1 MSLLEIR
8 IPAYE
13 SFRLPGAYV
22 IAKSAC
28 APALRTVIS
37 AEPLY
42 EFASRQPDARKFTGR
57 APVFGI
63 SLPDGCGRVVVRHA
77 TRGGLMS
84 RISKDVFLRPTRGLR
99 ELLNSLRLRALGVST
114 PEVIAC
120 VTYYAGWMLRRSDIA
135 TAEIS
140 GGHDLSVVLSTF
152 KESGHRDMAIAAAIK
167 LLRALSGAGAYH
179 KDLNLKNIL
188 LTSDEPGTT
197 LEAHVLDVDRVRF
210 STPGSPLVAKANL
223 GRLLRSL
230 RKWRDINALPFTEE
244 EAQRLTGEA
253 LEGIG

>member
-1 MSLLEIR
+1 MSPLEIR

-13 SFRLPGAYV
+13 SFELPGTYV

-28 APALRTVIS
+28 ADTLRSVLQAGS
-37 AEPLY
+37 LY
-42 EFASRQPDARKFTGR
+42 DFASKQPGAREFSGR
-57 APVFGI
+57 APVFAI
-63 SLPDGCGRVVVRHA
+63 ALPEKCGRVVIRHA
-77 TRGGLMS
+77 TRGGMMS

-114 PEVIAC
+114 PEVVAC
-120 VTYYAGWMLRRSDIA
+120 VTYHAGWMLRRSDVA
-135 TAEIS
+135 TQEIV

-152 KESGHRDMAIAAAIK
+152 TEAEHRDMAIASAIK
-167 LLRALSGAGAYH
+167 LLRGLTRAGAYH

-188 LTSDEPGTT
+188 LTSDDSAE

-210 STPGSPLVAKANL
+210 TTPGSPLVAKANL

-230 RKWRDINALPFTEE
+230 RKWRELNALPFTEE
-244 EAQRLTGEA
+244 EARRLTREA
-253 LEGIG
+253 LEGIT

>member
-1 MSLLEIR
+1 MSPVEIR

-13 SFRLPGAYV
+13 SFEIPGAYV
-22 IAKSAC
+22 IVKSVC
-28 APALRTVIS
+28 ARTVRSVI
-37 AEPLY
+37 ERGPLY
-42 EFASRQPDARKFTGR
+42 EFAASQPGAREFKGR
-57 APVFGI
+57 APVFAI
-63 SLPDGCGRVVVRHA
+63 SLPDNCGNVVVRHA
-77 TRGGLMS
+77 TRGGMIS

-120 VTYYAGWMLRRSDIA
+120 VTYYAGWMLRRSDVA
-135 TAEIS
+135 TQEIV

-152 KESGHRDMAIAAAIK
+152 TETGHRDMAIAAAIK
-167 LLRALSGAGAYH
+167 LLRSLTHAGAYH
-179 KDLNLKNIL
+179 KDLNLKNIV
-188 LTSDEPGTT
+188 LTSDDSVE

-230 RKWRDINALPFTEE
+230 RKWRELNSLPFTEE
-244 EAQRLTGEA
+244 EARRITSEA
-253 LEGIG
+253 LEGIT

>member
-1 MSLLEIR
+1 VSPIEIR

-13 SFRLPGAYV
+13 SFELPGAYV

-28 APALRTVIS
+28 AQTLRSVL
-37 AEPLY
+37 ERGPLY
-42 EFASRQPDARKFTGR
+42 EFAAQQPGAREFSGR
-57 APVFGI
+57 APVFSI
-63 SLPDGCGRVVVRHA
+63 PLSDGCGQVVVRHA

-120 VTYYAGWMLRRSDIA
+120 VTYHAGWMLRRSDVA
-135 TAEIS
+135 TQEIV

-152 KESGHRDMAIAAAIK
+152 TDIGHRDMAIAAAIK
-167 LLRALSGAGAYH
+167 LLRALTKAGAYH

-188 LTSDEPGTT
+188 LTSDDEPG

-210 STPGSPLVAKANL
+210 STPGSPLVARANL
-223 GRLLRSL
+223 DRLLRSL
-230 RKWRDINALPFTEE
+230 RKWRELNGLPFTED
-244 EAQRLTGEA
+244 EARRLMREA
-253 LEGIG
+253 LEGIA

>member
-1 MSLLEIR
+1 MSPIEIR

-13 SFRLPGAYV
+13 SFELPGTYV
-22 IAKSAC
+22 IAKAGC
-28 APALRTVIS
+28 AETLKSVLEAGS
-37 AEPLY
+37 LY
-42 EFASRQPDARKFTGR
+42 EFAASQPGAREFSGR
-57 APVFGI
+57 APVFAI
-63 SLPDGCGRVVVRHA
+63 SLPDSCGKVVVRHA
-77 TRGGLMS
+77 TRGGMMS

-114 PEVIAC
+114 PEVVAC
-120 VTYYAGWMLRRSDIA
+120 VTYHAGWMLRRSDVA
-135 TAEIS
+135 TQEIV

-152 KESGHRDMAIAAAIK
+152 KETGHRDLAIAAAIK
-167 LLRALSGAGAYH
+167 LLRGLTRAGAYH

-188 LTSDEPGTT
+188 LTSDDSSD

-230 RKWRDINALPFTEE
+230 RKWRSLNGLPFTEE
-244 EAQRLTGEA
+244 EAERITREA
-253 LEGIG
+253 LEGIT